1 MATKSAS
8 GKTKNIPPPAIVS
21 ITSSR
26 APTASEKT
34 YIIGAISILTGFPT
48 SRITPFVGASRRRL
62 DVSTSFVVAGDP
74 TSSVDVATLVSG
86 AVTTSSLTS
95 TLTQN
100 YPATDLA
107 VTGASAKAATIENFP
122 APTWTGSPSLSYS
135 YYKVYLNATS
145 AISGTIYCVTE
156 FNPSNSS
163 TITASQVF
171 RGLSRSG
178 SSAYTFVNTT
188 VTNGTYV
195 SFLINTYSSSSTYGS
210 YVTTCNLCN
219 YYVPVPQCLA
229 DNALVQTSYY
239 VGPASGSIFL
249 VLCGLLA
256 LVL

>member
-1 MATKSAS
+1 MFKIAS
-8 GKTKNIPPPAIVS
+8 
-21 ITSSR
+21 
-26 APTASEKT
+26 
-34 YIIGAISILTGFPT
+34 
-48 SRITPFVGASRRRL
+48 
-62 DVSTSFVVAGDP
+62 
-74 TSSVDVATLVSG
+74 LVQY

-95 TLTQN
+95 TLIQY
-100 YPATDLA
+100 YPATDLT
-107 VTGASAKAATIENFP
+107 VTGASAVAAEIANFP
-122 APTWTGSPSLSYS
+122 APAWTGSPSIWFTYN
-135 YYKVYLNATS
+135 KVYLNATS

-156 FNPSNSS
+156 YNPSSS
-163 TITASQVF
+163 SSITATQVF

-195 SFLINTYSSSSTYGS
+195 SFLINTYSSSSTYGP